1 MKTAIL
7 FYFLAASCFA
17 QQVPEK
23 VKKTTV
29 NKDQVPNLSDAFA
42 KASLVALK
50 AIEADSSEP
59 KLREGQFLVNGY
71 VQKLIEA
78 ADLEASLIAERAL
91 VINLRGLMISKE
103 ANNTERS
110 IVALKASSDL
120 YASHKTPNELLISDI
135 VAKDPGMIEMEA
147 KKAGIADFHWH
158 DLRHTFATRL
168 REAGVDIYTLMRLTR
183 RRDIKSLSLLLD

>member
-1 MKTAIL
+1 M
-7 FYFLAASCFA
+7 
-17 QQVPEK
+17 
-23 VKKTTV
+23 
-29 NKDQVPNLSDAFA
+29 
-42 KASLVALK
+42 
-50 AIEADSSEP
+50 
-59 KLREGQFLVNGY
+59 NGY
-71 VQKLIEA
+71 VQQLIEA

-183 RRDIKSLSLLLD
+183 RRDIKMVMRYAHHSDRSLREVAEKGVTKNPSVTPGATAPCASEPVGPYVN